1 MEIFGD
7 YVKGGLPYTSLGS
20 FLLKKDIYL
29 AAPYFNCGIFAYIF
43 LVVVCE
49 I

>member
-1 MEIFGD
+1 MFGD
-7 YVKGGLPYTSLGS
+7 YVKGGLPYASLGS
-20 FLLKKDIYL
+20 FFFFLKKGLYL
-29 AAPYFNCGIFAYIF
+29 RHMGYIF

>member
-20 FLLKKDIYL
+20 FFLKEDIYL
-29 AAPYFNCGIFAYIF
+29 AAPYFSCGIWYIF
-43 LVVVCE
+43 F
-49 I
+49 